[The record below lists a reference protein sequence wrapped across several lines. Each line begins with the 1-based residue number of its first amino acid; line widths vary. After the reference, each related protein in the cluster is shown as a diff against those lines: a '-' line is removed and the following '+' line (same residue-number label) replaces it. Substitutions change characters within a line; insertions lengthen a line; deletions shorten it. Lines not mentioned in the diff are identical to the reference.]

1 MFQAA
6 TVPELLPS
14 RAFPSRRS
22 RAPLGVACSL
32 AVIHRCALRPSR
44 PDLVPRGFTDSH
56 AVERSRLDPL
66 TKYGSPFSRPEPASR
81 SPWVEFGTDA
91 ANASF
96 TRLEALIPPS
106 SPFASD
112 QVSQA

>member
-1 MFQAA
+1 MVQAA
-6 TVPELLPS
+6 RFPELLRCRP
-14 RAFPSRRS
+14 FPARS
-22 RAPLGVACSL
+22 GRAPLRVACSL
-32 AVIHRCALRPSR
+32 AVIHRCALRPFR

-66 TKYGSPFSRPEPASR
+66 AKYGSPFNRPEPASR